1 MRMQKKRL
9 LSVIL
14 AVTLMVI
21 SVIPMTGCGSNTKSQ
36 KKNPN
41 LDTSETVNL
50 KVAGSLKD
58 YKALEIVGQKFT
70 ELYPNCT
77 IEYEYLQDYG
87 DTLLKRLDSE
97 EDKIDLFSTGNIT
110 MDSERRPYALDLNAQ
125 TDKLDLSEV
134 RGLYVNKTIL
144 AKCGLEVPTNREELL
159 EACSVLKENGY
170 IPFQANPGNFGQQLI
185 YPYVASMIAN
195 ADNYDE
201 VYARVNT
208 AEEGVE
214 EMFRDTMDFLY
225 TIMSEDYYDY
235 KRGQDEYG
243 YFMDASV
250 DAMVHCFLNVV
261 ETDVENPVTDPDGI
275 IPFMTAPISS
285 RSQMEKVKEDYH
297 SNIDYEFIL
306 APVSEE
312 GGFAYLSPGDGIA
325 INKNSD
331 HVDWALEFLNFFFQ
345 EENNK
350 LFAEEYDVIPNTSDA
365 IAYVSKEFGIPEDQ
379 VC

>member
-1 MRMQKKRL
+1 MLFR
-9 LSVIL
+9 S
-14 AVTLMVI
+14 
-21 SVIPMTGCGSNTKSQ
+21 CGSNTKSQ

-195 ADNYDE
+195 ADKIGR
-201 VYARVNT
+201 A
-208 AEEGVE
+208 
-214 EMFRDTMDFLY
+214 
-225 TIMSEDYYDY
+225 
-235 KRGQDEYG
+235 
-243 YFMDASV
+243 
-250 DAMVHCFLNVV
+250 
-261 ETDVENPVTDPDGI
+261 
-275 IPFMTAPISS
+275 
-285 RSQMEKVKEDYH
+285 
-297 SNIDYEFIL
+297 
-306 APVSEE
+306 
-312 GGFAYLSPGDGIA
+312 
-325 INKNSD
+325 
-331 HVDWALEFLNFFFQ
+331 HV
-345 EENNK
+345 
-350 LFAEEYDVIPNTSDA
+350 
-365 IAYVSKEFGIPEDQ
+365 
-379 VC
+379 